1 MPSLRSGF
9 SSSPT
14 TRWYG
19 GVHDLLDVEPGLE
32 VVGEAS
38 TAEQAL
44 ARVPALRPDVVRDRV
59 PHVAVRA
66 QFPRRGDT
74 G

>member
-1 MPSLRSGF
+1 M
-9 SSSPT
+9 
-14 TRWYG
+14 
-19 GVHDLLDVEPGLE
+19 HDLLDVEPGLE